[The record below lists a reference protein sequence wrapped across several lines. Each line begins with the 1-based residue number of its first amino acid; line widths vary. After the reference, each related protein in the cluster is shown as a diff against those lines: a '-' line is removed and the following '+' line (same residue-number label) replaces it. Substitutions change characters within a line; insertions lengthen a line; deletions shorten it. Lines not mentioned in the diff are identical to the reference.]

1 MELGLGGL
9 SALSH
14 CPWPRRQEPMPG
26 LISARGQP
34 LLEVLP
40 PQAHLGALFLPEAPL
55 GLSAQP
61 ALWPTLAAL
70 ALLSSVAEASLGPAP
85 RSPGPREGP
94 APVLASPAG
103 HLPGGRTARWCSG
116 RARRPPPQPS
126 RPAPPPPAPPSAPPR
141 GSRAA
146 RAGGPGS
153 HVRAA
158 GARGCRLRSQLV
170 PVRALGLGHRSDEL
184 VRFRFC
190 SGSCRRARS
199 PHDLSLASLLGAG
212 ALRPPPGSR
221 PVSQPCCRPTRYE
234 AVSFM
239 DVNSTWRTVDRLSA
253 TACGCLG

>member
-1 MELGLGGL
+1 MEPGCGGP
-9 SALSH
+9 SVPPH
-14 CPWPRRQEPMPG
+14 GPRPRR
-26 LISARGQP
+26 L
-34 LLEVLP
+34 
-40 PQAHLGALFLPEAPL
+40 
-55 GLSAQP
+55 P

-70 ALLSSVAEASLGPAP
+70 ALLSSVAEASLGPAS
-85 RSPGPREGP
+85 RSPATREGP
-94 APVLASPAG
+94 APVP
-103 HLPGGRTARWCSG
+103 
-116 RARRPPPQPS
+116 
-126 RPAPPPPAPPSAPPR
+126 
-141 GSRAA
+141 
-146 RAGGPGS
+146 
-153 HVRAA
+153 
-158 GARGCRLRSQLV
+158 LV

-239 DVNSTWRTVDRLSA
+239 DVNSTWRTVERLSA

>member
-14 CPWPRRQEPMPG
+14 CPWPRRQT
-26 LISARGQP
+26 
-34 LLEVLP
+34 
-40 PQAHLGALFLPEAPL
+40 PL
-55 GLSAQP
+55 GLSTQP

-85 RSPGPREGP
+85 PSP
-94 APVLASPAG
+94 AP
-103 HLPGGRTARWCSG
+103 R
-116 RARRPPPQPS
+116 
-126 RPAPPPPAPPSAPPR
+126 
-141 GSRAA
+141 
-146 RAGGPGS
+146 
-153 HVRAA
+153 
-158 GARGCRLRSQLV
+158 

-199 PHDLSLASLLGAG
+199 PHDLSLASLLGTG

-221 PVSQPCCRPTRYE
+221 PISQPCCRPTRYE

>member
-1 MELGLGGL
+1 MGSSHHHHHHSSGL
-9 SALSH
+9 
-14 CPWPRRQEPMPG
+14 
-26 LISARGQP
+26 
-34 LLEVLP
+34 V
-40 PQAHLGALFLPEAPL
+40 
-55 GLSAQP
+55 
-61 ALWPTLAAL
+61 
-70 ALLSSVAEASLGPAP
+70 
-85 RSPGPREGP
+85 
-94 APVLASPAG
+94 
-103 HLPGGRTARWCSG
+103 
-116 RARRPPPQPS
+116 
-126 RPAPPPPAPPSAPPR
+126 PR
-141 GSRAA
+141 GSHMASMSDSEVNQEAKPEVKPEVKPETHINLKVSDGSSEIFFKIKKTTPLRRLMEAFA
-146 RAGGPGS
+146 KRQGKEMDSLRFLYDGIRIQADQTPEDLDMEDNDIIEAHREQIGGSAGGPGS
-153 HVRAA
+153 RARAA

>member
-1 MELGLGGL
+1 SIILQ
-9 SALSH
+9 
-14 CPWPRRQEPMPG
+14 PEPFHPAPAPPCAHQG
-26 LISARGQP
+26 F
-34 LLEVLP
+34 LLP
-40 PQAHLGALFLPEAPL
+40 PEAPPR
-55 GLSAQP
+55 LSEQP

-70 ALLSSVAEASLGPAP
+70 ALLSSIAEGEASLGPAP
-85 RSPGPREGP
+85 SSPVPREGP
-94 APVLASPAG
+94 APAPAPPAG
-103 HLPGGRTARWCSG
+103 PLPGGRAAGLCGG
-116 RARRPPPQPS
+116 RARRLP
-126 RPAPPPPAPPSAPPR
+126 PPPPAPSPSPAAPR
-141 GSRAA
+141 GPRAA
-146 RAGGPGS
+146 RAGGRGGRGS
-153 HVRAA
+153 RGSRARAA

-170 PVRALGLGHRSDEL
+170 PVRALGLGHHSDEL

>member
-9 SALSH
+9 SALSY
-14 CPWPRRQEPMPG
+14 CPWPRRQV
-26 LISARGQP
+26 P
-34 LLEVLP
+34 LCV
-40 PQAHLGALFLPEAPL
+40 
-55 GLSAQP
+55 SAQP

-85 RSPGPREGP
+85 GSPATREGP
-94 APVLASPAG
+94 APVLAPPAG
-103 HLPGGRTARWCSG
+103 HLPGERTARLCGG
-116 RARRPPPQPS
+116 RARRPPPPQHPGPA
-126 RPAPPPPAPPSAPPR
+126 PAPPALPSAPPR
-141 GSRAA
+141 GGRAA
-146 RAGGPGS
+146 RAGGRGGRA
-153 HVRAA
+153 RAA

-170 PVRALGLGHRSDEL
+170 PVRALGLGHSSDEL

-199 PHDLSLASLLGAG
+199 PHDLSLASLLGTG

>member
-14 CPWPRRQEPMPG
+14 CPWPRRQV
-26 LISARGQP
+26 P
-34 LLEVLP
+34 LCV
-40 PQAHLGALFLPEAPL
+40 
-55 GLSAQP
+55 SAQP

-85 RSPGPREGP
+85 RSPATREGP
-94 APVLASPAG
+94 APVLAPPAG
-103 HLPGGRTARWCSG
+103 HLPGGRTASLCGG
-116 RARRPPPQPS
+116 RARRPPPPQHP
-126 RPAPPPPAPPSAPPR
+126 RPAPAPPAPPSALPR
-141 GSRAA
+141 GGRAA
-146 RAGGPGS
+146 RAGGRGS
-153 HVRAA
+153 RA

-170 PVRALGLGHRSDEL
+170 PVRALGLGHSSDEL

-253 TACGCLG
+253 TACRCLG

>member
-14 CPWPRRQEPMPG
+14 CPWPRWQ
-26 LISARGQP
+26 
-34 LLEVLP
+34 
-40 PQAHLGALFLPEAPL
+40 APL

-61 ALWPTLAAL
+61 ALWPTLATL
-70 ALLSSVAEASLGPAP
+70 ALLSSVAEASLGHAP
-85 RSPGPREGP
+85 RSPAPREGP
-94 APVLASPAG
+94 APVLAPPAG

-141 GSRAA
+141 GGRAA
-146 RAGGPGS
+146 RAGGRGS
-153 HVRAA
+153 RARAA

>member
-14 CPWPRRQEPMPG
+14 CPWPRRQT
-26 LISARGQP
+26 
-34 LLEVLP
+34 
-40 PQAHLGALFLPEAPL
+40 PL

-70 ALLSSVAEASLGPAP
+70 ALLISVAEASLGPAP
-85 RSPGPREGP
+85 PSPAPREGP
-94 APVLASPAG
+94 APVLAPPAG
-103 HLPGGRTARWCSG
+103 HLPGGSTARWCSG

-126 RPAPPPPAPPSAPPR
+126 SSRAAPPARAARGWGPGQPPSAR
-141 GSRAA
+141 R
-146 RAGGPGS
+146 
-153 HVRAA
+153 
-158 GARGCRLRSQLV
+158 ARGCRWLAAGAGA
-170 PVRALGLGHRSDEL
+170 RARPGLGHRSDEL

-221 PVSQPCCRPTRYE
+221 PISQPCCRPTRYE

>member
-1 MELGLGGL
+1 MEPGPGGPSEL
-9 SALSH
+9 PH
-14 CPWPRRQEPMPG
+14 WPRRRRQ
-26 LISARGQP
+26 
-34 LLEVLP
+34 
-40 PQAHLGALFLPEAPL
+40 APL
-55 GLSAQP
+55 CLSGQP

-85 RSPGPREGP
+85 RSPATREGP
-94 APVLASPAG
+94 APAAAPPTG
-103 HLPGGRTARWCSG
+103 HLPGGRAARVCGG
-116 RARRPPPQPS
+116 RAPRPPPQPP
-126 RPAPPPPAPPSAPPR
+126 RPAPPPPAPCRGDRAVRAGARGGHGSR
-141 GSRAA
+141 GSRA
-146 RAGGPGS
+146 
-153 HVRAA
+153 RAA

-239 DVNSTWRTVDRLSA
+239 DVNSTWRTVERLSA

>member
-1 MELGLGGL
+1 MGEGGL
-9 SALSH
+9 A
-14 CPWPRRQEPMPG
+14 W
-26 LISARGQP
+26 
-34 LLEVLP
+34 
-40 PQAHLGALFLPEAPL
+40 
-55 GLSAQP
+55 
-61 ALWPTLAAL
+61 
-70 ALLSSVAEASLGPAP
+70 ASLGPAP
-85 RSPGPREGP
+85 RSPAPREGP
-94 APVLASPAG
+94 APVRGRGGGAGLARDTAR
-103 HLPGGRTARWCSG
+103 GRTARWCSG

-141 GSRAA
+141 GGRAA
-146 RAGGPGS
+146 RARGRGS
-153 HVRAA
+153 RAPAA

-253 TACGCLG
+253 TACGERERRKEGNKRRERGGRKETKEEREEEGRKEGWMEGGRKSKK

>member
-14 CPWPRRQEPMPG
+14 CPWPRWQ
-26 LISARGQP
+26 
-34 LLEVLP
+34 
-40 PQAHLGALFLPEAPL
+40 APL

-61 ALWPTLAAL
+61 ALWPTLATL
-70 ALLSSVAEASLGPAP
+70 ALLSSVAEASLGHAP
-85 RSPGPREGP
+85 RSPAPREGP
-94 APVLASPAG
+94 APVLAPPAG
-103 HLPGGRTARWCSG
+103 HLPEPGGRRRSLLGQRLRRPRHHPLLPAG
-116 RARRPPPQPS
+116 AARR
-126 RPAPPPPAPPSAPPR
+126 
-141 GSRAA
+141 GL
-146 RAGGPGS
+146 GPGQP
-153 HVRAA
+153 RTGR